1 MQPNTRIAVNTAV
14 IYIRLLITI
23 FVSLFS
29 TRYVL
34 LALGETNFG
43 IYNLVAGVVALFSFI
58 SATMAGTTQRYISY
72 NMGLGDIK
80 QVSNVFYNSCI
91 IHVTIAVVVALLVE
105 TAGLYLV
112 NHVLTIPEG
121 KLEDAQFV
129 LHCVTIGLVFT
140 VLTVPY
146 EAVLMAHENILFVSL
161 ITIFNSLIKLGGAVV
176 LLYVAVNKLRLYAI
190 IMATLP
196 LICLM
201 LQYWYCKKNYG
212 ETSANQSTTRDF
224 ALIKEMSGY
233 AGWVMIGVTCGT
245 IRTQGTAMLLNIFFG
260 VIANAANGIA
270 MQVNGVLQ
278 QFSTSITT
286 SIRPQLVKSVGEN
299 NTHRMLSL
307 TYAACKYPSLLL
319 ALFAVPLIIAMPY
332 VLELWLK
339 DVPDNASV
347 FCTLLILGMFF
358 NQLTMGL
365 TTAIEAIGRVKLLHL
380 LIGALHIVSIPVAYI
395 LFKLGFPAPT
405 VFWCIVIEE
414 LVSAIFRVILAKKL
428 INISIRMYIQDVVC
442 RVLFVIVIVGLSGYY
457 LWTLLSV
464 NILNFILLCVSSVF
478 VYIVSILI
486 YGANKEERIV
496 ICKMILNG
504 YNRIKSFI

>member
-14 IYIRLLITI
+14 IYVRLLVTI

-58 SATMAGTTQRYISY
+58 SATMAGTTQRYVSY
-72 NMGLGDIK
+72 NMGLGDTQ
-80 QVSNVFYNSCI
+80 QVCNVFYNSCI
-91 IHVTIAVVVALLVE
+91 IHITIAVVVALLVE

-112 NHVLTIPEG
+112 NHVLTIPNG
-121 KLEDAQFV
+121 KLDDAQFV

-161 ITIFNSLIKLGGAVV
+161 ITILNSLIKFGGAIV
-176 LLYVAVNKLRLYAI
+176 LLYVSVNKLRLYAI
-190 IMATLP
+190 IMAALP

-201 LQYWYCKKNYG
+201 LQYFYCKKNYI
-212 ETSANQSTTRDF
+212 ETTANMSTQRDF
-224 ALIKEMSGY
+224 ALIKEMGGY
-233 AGWVMIGVTCGT
+233 AGWVIIGVTCGT
-245 IRTQGTAMLLNIFFG
+245 IRTQGTAMLLNVFFG

-278 QFSTSITT
+278 QFSASITT

-299 NTHRMLSL
+299 NMQRVLTL

-319 ALFAVPLIIAMPY
+319 ALFAIPLVIAMPY

-339 DVPDNASV
+339 DVPENASI
-347 FCTLLILGMFF
+347 FCTLLILVMLF
-358 NQLTMGL
+358 NQLSMGL
-365 TTAIEAIGRVKLLHL
+365 TTAIEAIGRVKILHL
-380 LIGALHIVSIPVAYI
+380 IVGSMHIVSIPAAYI
-395 LFKLGFPAPT
+395 FFKLGFPAPT
-405 VFWCIVIEE
+405 IFWCIMVEEVIAA
-414 LVSAIFRVILAKKL
+414 LFRLILAKKL
-428 INISIRMYIQDVVC
+428 IGLSLRLFINEVLL
-442 RVLFVIVIVGLSGYY
+442 RVLFVITTVVICGYY
-457 LWTLLSV
+457 LWNVLPANL
-464 NILNFILLCVSSVF
+464 LNFIILCVSCTI
-478 VYIVSILI
+478 VYILSMLI
-486 YGANKEERIV
+486 FGVNKTERIA
-496 ICKMILNG
+496 IFRMISKG
-504 YNRIKSFI
+504 YTRIKTMM